1 MDLRQFFQEHPKAA
15 LAFSGG
21 ADSAYLLWAARREGA
36 DAVPYFVSTPF
47 QPAFE
52 RADARRLAEEL
63 GVSLRVVEVDVLTAP
78 QVADNPANRCYYC
91 KKALFTALKC
101 QAAADGCD
109 TIIDGTNASDDA
121 GDRPGMA
128 ALRELEVLSPLRL
141 CGLTKKDVRRLSRK
155 AGLFTWDKPSY
166 ACLATRIPAGTP
178 ITEETLQKVERGE
191 ALLASMGFRDFRIRL
206 RGGAAVI
213 QVTQA
218 QQDAAWERRKE
229 LLSGLTPMFPL
240 VSLDLAGRECG
251 D

>member
-166 ACLATRIPAGTP
+166 ACLATRFPAGRP
-178 ITEETLQKVERGE
+178 ITAEDLQRVEAGE
-191 ALLASMGFRDFRIRL
+191 AALMARGYRDLRLRL
-206 RGGAAVI
+206 RGEGALLQLPEV
-213 QVTQA
+213 QM
-218 QQDAAWERRKE
+218 ERARGEWKELEHLLAPWFDRVGLDDTPRKE
-229 LLSGLTPMFPL
+229 
-240 VSLDLAGRECG
+240 E
-251 D
+251 

>member
-52 RADARRLAEEL
+52 QADARRLAEEL

-166 ACLATRIPAGTP
+166 ACLATRFPAGRP
-178 ITEETLQKVERGE
+178 ITAEDLQRVEAGE
-191 ALLASMGFRDFRIRL
+191 AALMARGYRDLRLRL
-206 RGGAAVI
+206 RGEGALLQLPEV
-213 QVTQA
+213 QM
-218 QQDAAWERRKE
+218 ERARGEWKELEHLLAPWFDRVGLDDTPRKE
-229 LLSGLTPMFPL
+229 
-240 VSLDLAGRECG
+240 E
-251 D
+251 